1 MPRHDDEPPRPLRMG
16 LRAKSILLFVLCAA
30 VIVVLAWAIGA
41 RIVDAIKLHYGEAY
55 VREHT
60 LLYKQRILAPL
71 NRELALAQRLADEA
85 VISAFFRDEAAPGAR
100 DAAIREAEAYRKL
113 MSGQLYS
120 LVVAKTGNY
129 YLNDGKLPFS
139 AAPRYAVKAD
149 NPDDNWFF
157 SLLQR
162 PQPYQLN
169 VSQDEHLKTTKVWLN
184 VMVGEPRQ
192 RLGLISAGLDFTSFL
207 QEYVRKPQEGVS
219 AMVIDQQGA
228 IMAHADP
235 ARIQFQVAGSTR
247 IDQTLDRYLG
257 SEADRATI
265 RKAMAEARAR
275 PDQVR
280 SVQVTLDGSTQ
291 LLALAYI
298 PELHWYAV
306 TALDWH
312 TAQLISL
319 DQFLPWLLAALCL
332 LGLLFVLLTL
342 GVDRGLLRPL
352 AQFTG
357 LAQRFGHGDYSVRIT
372 STRQDELGVLANV
385 FNRMAERVDQHAS
398 ELEQKVADRTQ
409 ALSDAN
415 ALMAEAH
422 QHIQESLRYA
432 SLIQRSLLPEDEFRQ
447 RLGDNGLL
455 WLQPRDVVGGDLF
468 VFSEDE
474 NGYLMGVIDCAG
486 HGVPGAFMT
495 MLAHV
500 AADLALNEAG
510 PSDPARL
517 IALIDARVRGMLP
530 ADNARSKLATNMDAA
545 FCYVNLSECTL
556 TFAGAKLP
564 LFLIRADG
572 VETIDGGRRAIAELR
587 QGEWENH
594 TRLLDGV
601 DAVCLATDGLFDLAG
616 GEAGFGLGKKQFA
629 DWLPDLV
636 RVSPAGRVALLT
648 GLIRS
653 WQGSYPQRDD
663 MSVIG
668 VTFPAQGP
676 AAQPHFNKEQE

>member
-1 MPRHDDEPPRPLRMG
+1 MASSGDKAHLFLRLG
-16 LRAKSILLFVLCAA
+16 LRAKSILLFALCAA
-30 VIVVLAWAIGA
+30 VIVALAWLIGA
-41 RIVDAIKLHYGEAY
+41 RIVEAIKLHYGEAY

-85 VISAFFRDEAAPGAR
+85 VISEFFRNETAPGVR
-100 DAAIREAEAYRKL
+100 ESAIREAEAYRKL

-120 LVVAKTGNY
+120 LVAAKTGNY

-139 AAPRYAVKAD
+139 TAPRYAVKPD

-157 SLLQR
+157 SLVQR
-162 PQPYQLN
+162 EQPYQLN

-184 VMVGEPRQ
+184 VMVGEPGQ
-192 RLGLISAGLDFTSFL
+192 RLGLISAGLDFTAFL

-247 IDQTLDRYLG
+247 IDQTLYRYLG
-257 SEADRATI
+257 SEADRAAI
-265 RKAMAEARAR
+265 RQVLAKAAAH
-275 PDQVR
+275 PDQVF
-280 SVQVTLDGSTQ
+280 SVQVTLDGAPQ
-291 LLALAYI
+291 LLALSYI

-306 TALDWH
+306 TALDWR
-312 TAQLISL
+312 TAQLIAL
-319 DQFLPWLLAALCL
+319 DQFLPWLFAALCL
-332 LGLLFVLLTL
+332 LGLLFGLLTL

-352 AQFTG
+352 AQLTG
-357 LAQRFGHGDYSVRIT
+357 LAQRFGHGDYSVRIA
-372 STRQDELGVLANV
+372 SHRRDELGVLADV

-409 ALSDAN
+409 ALSAAN
-415 ALMAEAH
+415 AMMAEAH

-468 VFSEDE
+468 VFAEDE
-474 NGYLMGVIDCAG
+474 RGYLVGVIDCAG

-510 PSDPARL
+510 PADPARL
-517 IALIDARVRGMLP
+517 IALIDERVRGMLP
-530 ADNARSKLATNMDAA
+530 AESSRSRLATNMDAA
-545 FCYVNLSECTL
+545 FCFVNLAECEL
-556 TFAGAKLP
+556 VFAGAKLP
-564 LFLIRADG
+564 LFVVRGEA
-572 VETIDGGRRAIAELR
+572 VEIIDGGRRAIAEMR

-594 TRLLDGV
+594 RRALAGV
-601 DAVCLATDGLFDLAG
+601 DAIFLATDGLFDLAG
-616 GEAGFGLGKKQFA
+616 GDGGFGLGKKQFA
-629 DWLPDLV
+629 DWLPELV
-636 RVSPAGRVALLT
+636 RTSHGEGVLRLT

-653 WQGSYPQRDD
+653 WQGQYPQRDD

-668 VTFPAQGP
+668 VSFLPDGP
-676 AAQPHFNKEQE
+676 AIYNKEQE